1 MAVPDTLEI
10 LCMCALQRK
19 TNKEEAY
26 AKVIITY
33 VIFMIWKAKCFFPQ
47 MWNKNGW
54 YIS

>member
-1 MAVPDTLEI
+1 LAEEEKFCLVMAVPDTLEI

-33 VIFMIWKAKCFFPQ
+33 VIFMI
-47 MWNKNGW
+47 
-54 YIS
+54 